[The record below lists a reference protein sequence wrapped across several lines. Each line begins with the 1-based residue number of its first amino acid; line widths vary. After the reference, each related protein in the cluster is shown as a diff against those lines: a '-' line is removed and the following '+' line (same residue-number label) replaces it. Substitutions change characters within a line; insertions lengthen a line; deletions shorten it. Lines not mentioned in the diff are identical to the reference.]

1 MISTFFSYSFCAYT
15 AVVNQQPNFKIYRK
29 PVWKLSMYV
38 QLSLSTLMVFLQ
50 AHGMSDTSETAQPNL
65 LTHLLLFVILRN
77 AMRPPDSPAACTD
90 SISAHK
96 RTKTNKGKPES
107 TAFI

>member
-1 MISTFFSYSFCAYT
+1 MEIEH
-15 AVVNQQPNFKIYRK
+15 VR
-29 PVWKLSMYV
+29 PVIHTYG
-38 QLSLSTLMVFLQ
+38 FLQ
-50 AHGMSDTSETAQPNL
+50 VHGTSDTSETAQANV
-65 LTHLLLFVILRN
+65 LTHLLLFVILRHS
-77 AMRPPDSPAACTD
+77 MRPPNSPAACTD